1 MKKDNQEISVPATV
15 ALIVSQVGCLS
26 VLIIG
31 LALGAGLL
39 LNELLGTQIIT
50 VLFILGSFPL
60 VLYLTMR
67 IAVRA
72 QRQLTSTPS
81 TEEENKV

>member
-1 MKKDNQEISVPATV
+1 VKKDNQEISVPTTV

-26 VLIIG
+26 VFIIG

-39 LNELLGTQIIT
+39 LNEFLGTQIFT

-67 IAVRA
+67 LVIRA

-81 TEEENKV
+81 TEEQNKV

>member
-1 MKKDNQEISVPATV
+1 MPVVLTTV
-15 ALIVSQVGCLS
+15 VSQVGCVS

-39 LNELLGTQIIT
+39 LNKFLGTQIFT
-50 VLFILGSFPL
+50 VLFILGSFPI
-60 VLYLTMR
+60 VLYMTMR
-67 IAVRA
+67 VAVRA
-72 QRQLTSTPS
+72 QRQLTETPS

>member
-1 MKKDNQEISVPATV
+1 MKQDNQQTNMPATV
-15 ALIVSQVGCLS
+15 AVVVSQVGCLS
-26 VLIIG
+26 VFIIG

-39 LNELLGTQIIT
+39 LNEFLGTQIFT

-67 IAVRA
+67 VAVRA
-72 QRQLTSTPS
+72 QRQLTEAPS
-81 TEEENKV
+81 TEEDNKV

>member
-15 ALIVSQVGCLS
+15 ALIVSQVGCVS

-39 LNELLGTQIIT
+39 LNEFLGTQIFT

-67 IAVRA
+67 IAMRA

-81 TEEENKV
+81 TEDKSEA

>member
-1 MKKDNQEISVPATV
+1 MKKDNQQISVPTTV
-15 ALIVSQVGCLS
+15 ALVVSQVGCVS

-39 LNELLGTQIIT
+39 LNEFLGTQIFT

-60 VLYLTMR
+60 VLYVTMR
-67 IAVRA
+67 VAIRA
-72 QRQLTSTPS
+72 QRQLTSTAS

>member
-15 ALIVSQVGCLS
+15 ALIVSQVGCVS

-39 LNELLGTQIIT
+39 RNEFLGTQIFT

-67 IAVRA
+67 IAMRA

-81 TEEENKV
+81 TEDKSEA

>member
-1 MKKDNQEISVPATV
+1 MKQDNQQTNMPATV
-15 ALIVSQVGCLS
+15 AVVVSQVGCLS

-39 LNELLGTQIIT
+39 LNEFLGTQIFT

-67 IAVRA
+67 VAVRA
-72 QRQLTSTPS
+72 QRQLTEIPD

>member
-15 ALIVSQVGCLS
+15 ALIVSQVGCIS

-39 LNELLGTQIIT
+39 LNEFLGTQIFT

-67 IAVRA
+67 IAMRA

-81 TEEENKV
+81 TEEENKA

>member
-1 MKKDNQEISVPATV
+1 MPTTV
-15 ALIVSQVGCLS
+15 ALIVTQVGCLS
-26 VLIIG
+26 VFIIG

-39 LNELLGTQIIT
+39 LNEFLGTQIFT

-67 IAVRA
+67 LVIRA

-81 TEEENKV
+81 SEEENKV

>member
-1 MKKDNQEISVPATV
+1 MPTTL
-15 ALIVSQVGCLS
+15 ALIVSQIGCLS

-39 LNELLGTQIIT
+39 LNEFLGTQIFT

-72 QRQLTSTPS
+72 QRQLTNSTPT
-81 TEEENKV
+81 TEDKPEA

>member
-26 VLIIG
+26 TLIIG

-39 LNELLGTQIIT
+39 LNEFLGTQIFT

-67 IAVRA
+67 IAMRA

>member
-39 LNELLGTQIIT
+39 LNEFLGTQLFT

-72 QRQLTSTPS
+72 QRQLTSTPT

>member
-1 MKKDNQEISVPATV
+1 MKEDKQQNSVPATV
-15 ALIVSQVGCLS
+15 ALVVTQVGCVS

-39 LNELLGTQIIT
+39 LNEFLGTQIFT

-60 VLYLTMR
+60 VIYVTMR
-67 IAVRA
+67 VAVRA

-81 TEEENKV
+81 TEDKSEA

>member
-1 MKKDNQEISVPATV
+1 MKQDNQQTNVPTTV
-15 ALIVSQVGCLS
+15 ALVVSQVGCVS

-39 LNELLGTQIIT
+39 LNEFLGTQIFT
-50 VLFILGSFPL
+50 VLFLLGSFPL
-60 VLYLTMR
+60 VIYVTMR
-67 IAVRA
+67 VAVRA

-81 TEEENKV
+81 TEDKSEA

>member
-1 MKKDNQEISVPATV
+1 LKQDKQQPNVPATV
-15 ALIVSQVGCLS
+15 ALVVSQVGCVS

-39 LNELLGTQIIT
+39 LNEFLGSQIFT
-50 VLFILGSFPL
+50 VLCILGSFPL

-67 IAVRA
+67 VAMRA
-72 QRQLTSTPS
+72 QRQLTSTSS

>member
-1 MKKDNQEISVPATV
+1 MKKDNQEINVPTTV

-39 LNELLGTQIIT
+39 LNEFLGTQIFT

>member
-39 LNELLGTQIIT
+39 LNEFLGTQIFT

-67 IAVRA
+67 IAMRA

-81 TEEENKV
+81 TEDKSEA

>member
-1 MKKDNQEISVPATV
+1 MKKDNQEINVPTTV

-39 LNELLGTQIIT
+39 LNEFLGTQIFT
-50 VLFILGSFPL
+50 VFFLLGSFPL
-60 VLYLTMR
+60 VLYLTTR
-67 IAVRA
+67 LAVRA
-72 QRQLTSTPS
+72 QRQLTSTSS

>member
-1 MKKDNQEISVPATV
+1 MPATV
-15 ALIVSQVGCLS
+15 ALVVSQVGCVS

-39 LNELLGTQIIT
+39 LNEFLGTQIFT

-67 IAVRA
+67 VAMRA
-72 QRQLTSTPS
+72 QRQLTDTHS
-81 TEEENKV
+81 TEDKSEA

>member
-1 MKKDNQEISVPATV
+1 VKKENQEISVPTTV

-39 LNELLGTQIIT
+39 LNEFLGTQIFT

-67 IAVRA
+67 VAIRA

-81 TEEENKV
+81 TEEENEV

>member
-1 MKKDNQEISVPATV
+1 MKQNDQQVNMPATV
-15 ALIVSQVGCLS
+15 ALVVSQVGCIS
-26 VLIIG
+26 VLIVG

-39 LNELLGTQIIT
+39 INEFLGTQIFT
-50 VLFILGSFPL
+50 VLFILGSFPI

-67 IAVRA
+67 VAIRA
-72 QRQLTSTPS
+72 QRQLTSTPD

>member
-39 LNELLGTQIIT
+39 LNEFLGTQIFT

-67 IAVRA
+67 IAIRA

>member
-1 MKKDNQEISVPATV
+1 MKEDKQQTSVPTTV
-15 ALIVSQVGCLS
+15 ALVVSQVGCVS

-39 LNELLGTQIIT
+39 LNEFLGTQIFT

-60 VLYLTMR
+60 VIYVTMR
-67 IAVRA
+67 VAVRA

-81 TEEENKV
+81 TEDKSEA

>member
-1 MKKDNQEISVPATV
+1 MKKDNQEISVPATL

-31 LALGAGLL
+31 IALGAGLL
-39 LNELLGTQIIT
+39 LNEFLGTQIFT

>member
-1 MKKDNQEISVPATV
+1 VKKDNQEISVPATV
-15 ALIVSQVGCLS
+15 ALIVSQVGWVS

-31 LALGAGLL
+31 LALSAGLL
-39 LNELLGTQIIT
+39 LNEFLGTQIFT

-67 IAVRA
+67 IAMRA

-81 TEEENKV
+81 TEDKSEA

>member
-39 LNELLGTQIIT
+39 LNEFLGTQIFT

>member
-1 MKKDNQEISVPATV
+1 MKQNDQRANMPMLLTTV
-15 ALIVSQVGCLS
+15 VSQVGCVS

-39 LNELLGTQIIT
+39 LNQFLGTQIFT
-50 VLFILGSFPL
+50 VLFILGSFPI
-60 VLYLTMR
+60 VLYMTMR
-67 IAVRA
+67 IATRA
-72 QRQLTSTPS
+72 QHKLTETPS

>member
-1 MKKDNQEISVPATV
+1 MKQNDQQVNMPETV
-15 ALIVSQVGCLS
+15 ALVVSQVGCIS
-26 VLIIG
+26 VLIVG

-39 LNELLGTQIIT
+39 INEFLGTQIFT
-50 VLFILGSFPL
+50 VLFILGSFPI

-67 IAVRA
+67 VAIRA
-72 QRQLTSTPS
+72 QRQLTSTPD